1 MSKIPLNGFGRISRL
16 AMAAQV
22 LPLMN
27 DTAKAVFDEGIERE
41 RLQKLEEMDELPDP
55 DSNTYM
61 ITRKPDDSLVGPFYS
76 LPTKAMYKHSGNQK
90 PKDYA
95 KKKKAKRRQQKH
107 ARHRNK

>member
-27 DTAKAVFDEGIERE
+27 DTAKSVFDEGIKRE
-41 RLQKLEEMDELPDP
+41 RQRELERLDEISDP
-55 DSNTYM
+55 DANMYM
-61 ITRKPDDSLVGPFYS
+61 ITRKPDDSLVGSFYS
-76 LPTKAMYKHSGNQK
+76 LPTKAMYKRSCQQK

-95 KKKKAKRRQQKH
+95 KKKKAKRRQQKQSR
-107 ARHRNK
+107 RHK